1 MNSTRNEDGFS
12 LIVVIIALTI
22 GSLLT
27 VAALAAATGDLPNA
41 RKSQDRKAAYAAAES
56 GLEYY
61 KYQLSLNN
69 DKWKTCYGTTHGV
82 PNTNESYTITPLP
95 ANGQSACSTSAPEA
109 SMIDANTGSFRIR
122 STGTAGGVKRSI
134 VATFRR
140 KSFLDFIYYTTFET
154 QDPPLYGSNPTPA
167 WAAANCQ
174 QPRASRASSCVNIQ
188 FASADHINGPLHTD
202 DDLLICGGTTFG
214 RPNRDPPDSI
224 EVSGP
229 PSGWHSA
236 SGTSCSGSPTWNG
249 TLTPNSDVLGMPDSN
264 SALADAANV
273 NYYGTTNI
281 VLKGNVMDVTTRNA
295 AGTADVTL
303 SNVVIPD
310 SAVIYV
316 HTAANGCN
324 RTDLPTNPGSYTTRD
339 GCANVFI
346 SGNYSKDITI
356 GTDKDIIVN
365 GDVMRTRV
373 GSVPADV
380 ELGLIASNYVRVM
393 HGTTLDSNNNLI
405 NDTPYTMN
413 DVTIE
418 AAIMS
423 VQHSFIV
430 DNWNEGARLGTL
442 TVFGAIAQKFRGP
455 VGTSTPTGY
464 TKNYNYDD
472 RMHYR
477 NPPSF
482 LDALSAAWEVVR
494 TNEQVPA
501 V

>member
-1 MNSTRNEDGFS
+1 MTSTRNEEGFS
-12 LIVVIIALTI
+12 LVVVIVALTI

-27 VAALAAATGDLPNA
+27 IAAIAAATGDLPSA

-56 GLEYY
+56 GLDYY
-61 KYQLSLNN
+61 KYKLSLNN
-69 DKWKTCYGTTHGV
+69 DLWKTCYGASKTV

-95 ANGQSACSTSAPEA
+95 ANGQTACSSGAPETT
-109 SMIDANTGSFRIR
+109 MIDARTGSFRIR
-122 STGTAGGVKRSI
+122 STGTAGGVKRTL

-154 QDPPLYGSNPTPA
+154 TDPPLYPTATSSRSAA

-174 QPRASRASSCVNIQ
+174 QPRASRPDDCDDIQ
-188 FASADHINGPLHTD
+188 FASGDRINGPLHTD
-202 DDLLICGGTTFG
+202 DDLLVCGGTTFG
-214 RPNRDPPDSI
+214 RDDRDPPDQI

-229 PSGWHSA
+229 GTGWHRA
-236 SGTSCSGSPTWNG
+236 SGGSCGASPTWNG
-249 TLTPNSDVLGMPDSN
+249 PLLPNSTALGMPDSN
-264 SALADAANV
+264 SALSAAANV
-273 NYYGTTNI
+273 NYYGTTQI
-281 VLKGNVMDVTTRNA
+281 TLRGDVMDVVTRNA
-295 AGTADVTL
+295 AGTADVSATG
-303 SNVVIPD
+303 VAIPD
-310 SAVIYV
+310 NAVIYV
-316 HTAANGCN
+316 HNAANGCS
-324 RTDLPTNPGSYTTRD
+324 RTDLPTNPGSYATRD
-339 GCANVFI
+339 GCANVLL

-356 GTDKDIIVN
+356 GSDKDIIIR
-365 GDVMRTRV
+365 GDVTRTRF
-373 GSVPADV
+373 GGTPADV
-380 ELGLIASNYVRVM
+380 EMGLIATSYVRVM
-393 HGTTLDSNNNLI
+393 HGVDGSGNNIAANTLQ
-405 NDTPYTMN
+405 

-455 VGTSTPTGY
+455 VGTSAPTGY

-482 LDALSAAWEVVR
+482 LDALSAAWEIVR
-494 TNEQVPA
+494 SNEQVPA

>member
-1 MNSTRNEDGFS
+1 MTSTRNEEGFS
-12 LIVVIIALTI
+12 LVVVIVALTI

-27 VAALAAATGDLPNA
+27 IAAIAAATGDLPSA

-56 GLEYY
+56 GLDYY
-61 KYQLSLNN
+61 KYKLSLNN
-69 DKWKTCYGTTHGV
+69 DLWKTCYGTTKTV
-82 PNTNESYTITPLP
+82 PDTNESYTITPLP
-95 ANGQSACSTSAPEA
+95 ANGQSACSTGTPEA
-109 SMIDANTGSFRIR
+109 SMIDTRNGSFRIR
-122 STGTAGGVKRSI
+122 STGTAGGVKRTL

-154 QDPPLYGSNPTPA
+154 QDPPLYGSSPSPT

-174 QPRASRASSCVNIQ
+174 RPRASRPDDCVDIQ
-188 FASADHINGPLHTD
+188 FASGDHINGPLHTD
-202 DDLLICGGTTFG
+202 DDLLVCGGTTFG
-214 RPNRDPPDSI
+214 RDDRDPPDQI

-229 PSGWHSA
+229 PSGWHRA
-236 SGTSCSGSPTWNG
+236 SGGSCSASPTWNG
-249 TLTPNSDVLGMPDSN
+249 PLLPNSTALGMPDSN
-264 SALADAANV
+264 SALADAANL

-281 VLKGNVMDVTTRNA
+281 VLNGNTMTVTSRNA
-295 AGTADVTL
+295 AGTADLPPTDVT
-303 SNVVIPD
+303 IPD
-310 SAVIYV
+310 NAVIYV
-316 HTAANGCN
+316 HNAANGCS
-324 RTDLPTNPGSYTTRD
+324 RTDLPSNPGSYDTRD

-356 GTDKDIIVN
+356 GTDKDIIVR
-365 GDVMRTRV
+365 GDVTRTRFA
-373 GSVPADV
+373 GVPADV
-380 ELGLIASNYVRVM
+380 EMGLIATSYVRVM
-393 HGTTLDSNNNLI
+393 HGTSGGANVTA
-405 NDTPYTMN
+405 YTMQ

-455 VGTSTPTGY
+455 VGTATPTGY
-464 TKNYNYDD
+464 TKSYNYDD

-482 LDALSAAWEVVR
+482 LDALSAAWEIVR
-494 TNEQVPA
+494 SNEQVPA